1 MCLII
6 NLKKHILLRPKISL
20 FPIKVFKILI
30 DGHLTP
36 YRFHQVNFIN
46 GKCVLSAKFN
56 SNFRYTYTIEEGIH
70 GYYKLKNATT
80 DLAHFVGEGGC
91 IYKAIIP
98 PFTKYFY
105 GWNGNIVSEKMIIK
119 DVPHNR

>member
-1 MCLII
+1 MI
-6 NLKKHILLRPKISL
+6 RPKISL

-30 DGHLTP
+30 DDPYGHLTP
-36 YRFHQVNFIN
+36 YRLHRINFIN

-56 SNFRYTYTIEEGIH
+56 SNFRYTYTIDEGIH

-80 DLAHFVGEGGC
+80 GLTHFVEEGGC

-119 DVPHNR
+119 KCVL